1 MRSVS
6 NNDDAVSVT
15 VEYVLLSSIFIFFF
29 FMVFLCADDLLIK
42 NPKTMV
48 IEEQFRDI
56 GNMMS
61 NTITDMYLI
70 APENGIIDTQYII
83 PPEVGKETYIISAES
98 TFIDQVIGISSSE
111 SDICVNVTISGI
123 ANTIPINGTAFSHSQ
138 THRIS
143 YSSDR

>member
-6 NNDDAVSVT
+6 NNDNAVSVT
-15 VEYVLLSSIFIFFF
+15 IEYVLLSSIFILFFF
-29 FMVFLCADDLLIK
+29 TMLLCADDLLIK

-61 NTITDMYLI
+61 NTITNMYLI
-70 APENGIIDTQYII
+70 APDNGVVDTQYMI
-83 PPEVGKETYIISAES
+83 PPEVGKETYVINAELA
-98 TFIDQVIGISSSE
+98 FIDQVIRINSSE
-111 SDICVNVTISGI
+111 SDISVSVTINGI
-123 ANTIPINGTAFSHSQ
+123 ANTIPINGTAYSDSQ
-138 THRIS
+138 IHRIS